1 MINYD
6 RIYVEI
12 KCIKIEYPDKPY
24 KILGIKCL
32 NVTKFQM
39 YWLKA
44 IVVLRNTM

>member
-12 KCIKIEYPDKPY
+12 KCIEQKYPAKPCTISNVNIDKS
-24 KILGIKCL
+24 KVC
-32 NVTKFQM
+32 
-39 YWLKA
+39 WLKA